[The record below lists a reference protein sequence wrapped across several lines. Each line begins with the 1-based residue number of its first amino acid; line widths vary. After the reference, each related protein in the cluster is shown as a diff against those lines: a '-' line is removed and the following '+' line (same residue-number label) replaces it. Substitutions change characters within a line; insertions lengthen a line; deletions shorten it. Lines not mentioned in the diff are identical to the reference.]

1 MDKTDVHS
9 RAVDIIEDL
18 GDNAITDSKDST
30 AQAEVIPINGMTCQS
45 CVKSITNAVSSLSG
59 ILNITVSLE
68 NNEASISFDSNKVS
82 KSTIIETIEN
92 CGFDVPLTS
101 DISMVDKVIPINGM
115 TCQSCVRSIT
125 NAVSSLSGILNITVS
140 LENNEASVSFDSNKI
155 TLSTIIETIENCGFD
170 VPLTSDISMVDKVI
184 PINGMTCQSCV
195 RSITNAVSLLPGIVN
210 ITHQI

>member
-68 NNEASISFDSNKVS
+68 NKEASISFDSNKVS

-155 TLSTIIETIENCGFD
+155 TLSTIIETIEDCGFD

-184 PINGMTCQSCV
+184 PINGMTCQSCK
-195 RSITNAVSLLPGIVN
+195 IMKHQFLLI
-210 ITHQI
+210 QIK

>member
-68 NNEASISFDSNKVS
+68 NKEASISFDSNKVS

-155 TLSTIIETIENCGFD
+155 TLSTIIETIEDCGFD